1 MSFPR
6 TSRWTGIYGLEI
18 TGLLKLYP
26 LSLWAL
32 KPAAGALYTLSF
44 FVFQYLF
51 FLFLFSIAVKRT
63 GRVEHGRHMQPVI
76 RALLRT
82 GAQDI
87 QNGGCLAQH
96 IYLFERSIHLK
107 SVVGIAAIFRTS
119 LSCYLTDILT
129 LPLLTTPLSLF
140 RFPSLCQQ
148 ECFAFFLCVHSSS
161 PNRKNKL
168 MDSMSV
174 YMHVTRWTQAPII
187 VNFNSQH
194 RTALWS
200 ERKLLEQ

>member
-1 MSFPR
+1 MYSVYP
-6 TSRWTGIYGLEI
+6 S
-18 TGLLKLYP
+18 LLVLVLLLPPFLSGHWHIVGFVYIIICVLSSDERLLVVHTELSPAELYTP
-26 LSLWAL
+26 LS
-32 KPAAGALYTLSF
+32 AGRGQHDLH
-44 FVFQYLF
+44 
-51 FLFLFSIAVKRT
+51 KRL
-63 GRVEHGRHMQPVI
+63 VI
-76 RALLRT
+76 RALLRVCVQGT
-82 GAQDI
+82 
-87 QNGGCLAQH
+87 QNGDCLVVLILRH
-96 IYLFERSIHLK
+96 ELSIHLK